1 MKPLWSGVLCCALM
15 IVVQVCGRNYRHY
28 RAPRRRALI
37 SPTIRYTEPALAQR
51 ASIGQESQCKS
62 QPHDLVFIID
72 SSRSVRPQEFEKV
85 KVFLIHMVDTLD
97 IGPDQ
102 TRVAVINYASTV
114 KMEFTLNTY
123 TNKRDIKHAISQIEP
138 LSTGTMTGLAIEG
151 AMQKAFVDIAGARP
165 KDLGISRVAVIV
177 TDGRPQDQVSEIA
190 GRARAA
196 GIEIYAV
203 GVDRADMQ
211 SLRLMASEP
220 LDDHVFYVETYGVI
234 KKLTFR
240 LKESLCG
247 VDMCAI
253 GDHNCE
259 QICVSTTSSYY
270 CRCHP
275 GFKLNEDRRTC
286 SRVDNCA
293 AGNHECEQICVNTTT
308 GYYCKCHP
316 GFTLNEDLKKC
327 SRVNHCAA
335 GNHDCEQICV
345 NTTTGYYCSCH
356 PGFILNED
364 QKTCSRED
372 KCESGNH
379 DCEQLCLPAGTDYY
393 CSCYPGY
400 QLNED
405 QKTCS
410 REDMCA
416 AGNHDC
422 DQICVTTATGYA
434 CKCRPGFVL
443 NEDQKTCSREDMCAA
458 GNHDCDQIC
467 VSTATGYACK
477 CRPGFVLNEDQK
489 TCSREDMC
497 ASGNHDCEQICVTT
511 ATGYDCQCHPGF
523 ILNEDQKTCS
533 REDMCATGNHD
544 CEQICV
550 TTATGFYCKCHP
562 GFILNE
568 DQKTCSRVDLCAIGN
583 HDCEQICVSTGT
595 GYYCKCHSGF
605 MLNEDLKTC
614 AKEAQGRITVKDPC
628 QCEALLDFQRDVQST
643 FQKLSSKL
651 DQVTKRIQRFERE
664 LGRY

>member
-1 MKPLWSGVLCCALM
+1 M
-15 IVVQVCGRNYRHY
+15 IYCSS
-28 RAPRRRALI
+28 RAATP
-37 SPTIRYTEPALAQR
+37 
-51 ASIGQESQCKS
+51 ESQCIS

-123 TNKRDIKHAISQIEP
+123 TNKRDIKRAISQIEP
-138 LSTGTMTGLAIEG
+138 LSTGTMTGLAIED

-165 KDLGISRVAVIV
+165 KDLGVSRVAVIV

-203 GVDRADMQ
+203 GVDRADKQ

-247 VDMCAI
+247 VD
-253 GDHNCE
+253 
-259 QICVSTTSSYY
+259 
-270 CRCHP
+270 
-275 GFKLNEDRRTC
+275 
-286 SRVDNCA
+286 NCA
-293 AGNHECEQICVNTTT
+293 AGNHDCEQICVNTTT

-316 GFTLNEDLKKC
+316 GFTLNEDLKTC

-345 NTTTGYYCSCH
+345 NTTTGYYCSCRQ
-356 PGFILNED
+356 GFILNED

-379 DCEQLCLPAGTDYY
+379 DCEQRCVPAGTDYY

-400 QLNED
+400 ELNED
-405 QKTCS
+405 KKTCS

-422 DQICVTTATGYA
+422 DQICVTTATGY
-434 CKCRPGFVL
+434 
-443 NEDQKTCSREDMCAA
+443 D
-458 GNHDCDQIC
+458 
-467 VSTATGYACK
+467 
-477 CRPGFVLNEDQK
+477 
-489 TCSREDMC
+489 
-497 ASGNHDCEQICVTT
+497 
-511 ATGYDCQCHPGF
+511 
-523 ILNEDQKTCS
+523 
-533 REDMCATGNHD
+533 
-544 CEQICV
+544 
-550 TTATGFYCKCHP
+550 
-562 GFILNE
+562 
-568 DQKTCSRVDLCAIGN
+568 
-583 HDCEQICVSTGT
+583 
-595 GYYCKCHSGF
+595 
-605 MLNEDLKTC
+605 
-614 AKEAQGRITVKDPC
+614 
-628 QCEALLDFQRDVQST
+628 
-643 FQKLSSKL
+643 
-651 DQVTKRIQRFERE
+651 
-664 LGRY
+664 